1 MPWWG
6 WALTGAG
13 SAALIVFVVLVLF
26 FLSLFKDFP
35 WLHGSPRVRRRSPET
50 STSAGAAS
58 AQLTTFTTAR

>member
-35 WLHGSPRVRRRSPET
+35 W
-50 STSAGAAS
+50 
-58 AQLTTFTTAR
+58 